1 MKRGEITLPLHINIV
16 GTNNN
21 QPQILNVCATS
32 IGPPIKIIPEDLDF
46 GQVEVLKDYS
56 MKVTVINTS
65 KIPAEFH
72 AFTKQQVSIFRPSV
86 KHVILKP

>member
-1 MKRGEITLPLHINIV
+1 
-16 GTNNN
+16 
-21 QPQILNVCATS
+21 LNVCATS

-65 KIPAEFH
+65 KIPA
-72 AFTKQQVSIFRPSV
+72 
-86 KHVILKP
+86 